1 MASSLSGQKRSQP
14 EVEAEV
20 DHSCCC
26 AVCFEVLL
34 DPVTLPKQ
42 ALCPNRKVSKRQGP
56 QVATGVARNR
66 RGMPPTERPVSEAAA
81 LRPTDAITSGGE
93 VDTGAFEGLRGVL
106 ALWVVLGH
114 FSEDSFWGAKLAV
127 KSAMPLFFMLS
138 GYANPGM
145 RWVSIRMLHRQTPGH
160 RPVGGGSAATNTL
173 HHRLPSKIPSPRGSW
188 SQGT

>member
-1 MASSLSGQKRSQP
+1 M
-14 EVEAEV
+14 
-20 DHSCCC
+20 
-26 AVCFEVLL
+26 
-34 DPVTLPKQ
+34 
-42 ALCPNRKVSKRQGP
+42 
-56 QVATGVARNR
+56 
-66 RGMPPTERPVSEAAA
+66 SEAAA

-114 FSEDSFWGAKLAV
+114 FSEDSFWGTKLAN
-127 KSAMPLFFMLS
+127 KFAMPLFFMLS

-173 HHRLPSKIPSPRGSW
+173 HHRLPSKIPSPRARVPKARVHKAPGI
-188 SQGT
+188 GL